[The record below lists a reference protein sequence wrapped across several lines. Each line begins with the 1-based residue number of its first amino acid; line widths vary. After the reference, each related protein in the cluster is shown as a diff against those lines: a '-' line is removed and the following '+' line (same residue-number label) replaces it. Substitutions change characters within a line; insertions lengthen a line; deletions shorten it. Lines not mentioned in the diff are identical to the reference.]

1 MGRENRKTMSQPQA
15 GITLCQLWVCEDRG
29 KCSSGKWGTEPGN
42 GNPLLLLAWESK
54 EPESSPGMV
63 WDGGDPKLIQ
73 CHLLP
78 GAGTPPTIPNV
89 QPGLGHLQGFLS
101 TVQNSIP
108 WFSHP
113 HHRTFLPPIQSKS
126 IVLQFQTT
134 APCPVTQDVPDL

>member
-1 MGRENRKTMSQPQA
+1 MECTRDPKGKREPGVKSLTPPSSSQ
-15 GITLCQLWVCEDRG
+15 IIKIKKK
-29 KCSSGKWGTEPGN
+29 KCSYSDSWN
-42 GNPLLLLAWESK
+42 GLGWKGPLGSFNSK
-54 EPESSPGMV
+54 P
-63 WDGGDPKLIQ
+63 
-73 CHLLP
+73 LP